1 MTNHPDA
8 LAGDQLYDL
17 EKDPRA
23 QRNLAGKPQFKDTLQ
38 RMREKLTSEL
48 RRFPDRPY
56 GEFVPGGNAVPGAEY
71 DDVFEVLRKAAEDRR
86 KEKKKARRPRAR
98 T

>member
-1 MTNHPDA
+1 MTKRYGYITLRYTKDQIEGVRSGNRRIIKAITGLSGGVARSVTNHPDA

-38 RMREKLTSEL
+38 RMREKLTSVEAT
-48 RRFPDRPY
+48 RPTA
-56 GEFVPGGNAVPGAEY
+56 PA
-71 DDVFEVLRKAAEDRR
+71 
-86 KEKKKARRPRAR
+86 
-98 T
+98 